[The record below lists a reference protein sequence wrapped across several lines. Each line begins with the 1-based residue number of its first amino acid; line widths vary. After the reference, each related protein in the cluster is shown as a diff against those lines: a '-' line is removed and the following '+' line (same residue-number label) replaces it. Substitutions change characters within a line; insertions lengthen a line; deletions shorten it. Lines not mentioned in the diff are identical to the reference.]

1 MSRAALIGLDWGTS
15 SFRAFLLAA
24 DGTVLDRRAAA
35 KGIMQ
40 VAGGAFEAV
49 LTEQVGDWHSA
60 AQKMPVIA
68 SGMIGSRQGWVEAP
82 YAPCPAGAAEIVQA
96 LARHVTAGGATIHF
110 VPGLSCEGADAVPDV
125 MRGEETQILGLLA
138 DQPEA
143 RLALLPGT
151 HSKWARL
158 DQGRVV
164 GFATF
169 MTGELFSVLRQ
180 HSILGRLMQDGPG
193 DPDAFARGTRYGLLK
208 VSAAGGLLRRLFS
221 ARTLGLF
228 ERLPPESLADY
239 LSGLLI
245 GSEIREAMGAV
256 GEAAQGEPVRIVAG
270 PELAARY
277 RTALALAGL
286 PATIVE
292 GEPAAKGHAAI
303 ARAAGLLPE
312 A

>member
-15 SFRAFLLAA
+15 SFRAFRLDAE
-24 DGTVLDRRAAA
+24 GTPLERRAAA
-35 KGIMQ
+35 RGILQ
-40 VAGGAFEAV
+40 VEGGAFEAV
-49 LTEQVGDWHSA
+49 LLEQVGDWLA
-60 AQKMPVIA
+60 ATPGLPVIA

-82 YAPCPAGAAEIVQA
+82 YAPCPAGAAEIVRA

-110 VPGLSCEGADAVPDV
+110 VPGLSCEGAHGVPDV

-138 DQPEA
+138 EQPEA
-143 RLALLPGT
+143 RLVVLPGT

-158 DQGRVV
+158 EQGRVV

-169 MTGELFSVLRQ
+169 MTGELFSVLRK
-180 HSILGRLMQDGPG
+180 HSILGRLMQEDAE
-193 DPDAFARGTRYGLLK
+193 DPDAFARGTRYGLSK
-208 VSAAGGLLRRLFS
+208 DSAAGGLLRRLFS

-228 ERLPPESLADY
+228 GRLPAASLADY

-277 RTALALAGL
+277 RAALALAGL
-286 PATIVE
+286 AALSVE
-292 GEPAAKGHAAI
+292 GEPAARDHAAL
-303 ARAAGLLPE
+303 ARAAGLVPE